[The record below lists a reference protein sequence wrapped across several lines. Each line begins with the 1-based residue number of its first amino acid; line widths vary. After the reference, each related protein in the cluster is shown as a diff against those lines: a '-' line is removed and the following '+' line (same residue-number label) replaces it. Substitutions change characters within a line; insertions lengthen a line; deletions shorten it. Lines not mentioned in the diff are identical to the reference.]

1 MVWAPG
7 NIRRGSAVYDVV
19 KGPVIIYGIVEASSP
34 THCNFLLL
42 LEAIFY
48 FFVKVLCCCLL
59 VAHQE

>member
-7 NIRRGSAVYDVV
+7 NIRRGSAVYYVV

-42 LEAIFY
+42 EAVFY